1 MSEPEFERKQHMT
14 FSFSQKTEERLM
26 SLPKGERSETLE
38 NLFNAWWES
47 RHGEVDKELLQRK
60 INKLQVQLSP
70 LLTEYREL
78 EEREELA
85 RELNVRKKI
94 EEDCHAEYL
103 CELIR
108 LGKINQ
114 FKRVPKSRDDILGIL
129 ERVIDRMEIRN
140 IVDTENL
147 EIASSDPFQL
157 RSIER
162 ALYKFG
168 LGLDGNKIIEL
179 SKETEFITPE
189 PAIREM
195 GIRLSYTEFAR
206 AFISGGI
213 SASSSP
219 EDLKRFSPRITDSIV
234 LAKVKK
240 QMLDDLVRK
249 GITVD
254 EAKNR
259 VEKPWGEK
267 R

>member
-1 MSEPEFERKQHMT
+1 MSDPEFERKQHMT

-26 SLPKGERSETLE
+26 SLPRGERSETLE

-47 RHGEVDKELLQRK
+47 RNGEVDRELLQKK
-60 INKLQVQLSP
+60 INKLQVQLTP

-103 CELIR
+103 CETIR
-108 LGKINQ
+108 LGKIYQ
-114 FKRVPKSRDDILGIL
+114 FKRVQKSRDEILGIL
-129 ERVIDRMEIRN
+129 DRVTDRMGIRHVIDL
-140 IVDTENL
+140 ENL
-147 EIASSDPFQL
+147 EIASSDSFQL

-168 LGLDGNKIIEL
+168 MGLDGNRIIEL
-179 SKETEFITPE
+179 SRESEAITPE
-189 PAIREM
+189 PVIRDM
-195 GIRLSYTEFAR
+195 GIRLNYTEFSR
-206 AFISGGI
+206 AMISGEI

-219 EDLKRFSPRITDSIV
+219 EDLKRFSPRITDSLI

-240 QMLDDLVRK
+240 QMLDDMVRK

-259 VEKPWGEK
+259 IEKPWGE
-267 R
+267 RQ